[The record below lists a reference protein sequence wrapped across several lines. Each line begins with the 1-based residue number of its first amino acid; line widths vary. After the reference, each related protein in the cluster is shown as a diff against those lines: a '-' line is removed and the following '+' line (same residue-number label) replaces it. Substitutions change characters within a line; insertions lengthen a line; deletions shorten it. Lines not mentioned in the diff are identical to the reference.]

1 MKYEKLMAIK
11 PLTQAMVQLL
21 KDCHSNKLNTAD
33 HLKLYD
39 QSCVEGLIERG
50 LLEQTTRLKK
60 GTKEAIYVITETGQ
74 LYLKHYFKIG

>member
-21 KDCHSNKLNTAD
+21 KDCHSNKISTAD

-50 LLEQTTRLKK
+50 LIEQKLLKN
-60 GTKEAIYVITETGQ
+60 GAKETIYIVTETGR
-74 LYLKHYFKIG
+74 LYLKHYFKIE

>member
-39 QSCVEGLIERG
+39 QSAVEGLIERG
-50 LLEQTTRLKK
+50 LIRQTNNLKERK
-60 GTKEAIYVITETGQ
+60 QETIFIVTDLGK
-74 LYLKHYFKIG
+74 LYLKHYFKI